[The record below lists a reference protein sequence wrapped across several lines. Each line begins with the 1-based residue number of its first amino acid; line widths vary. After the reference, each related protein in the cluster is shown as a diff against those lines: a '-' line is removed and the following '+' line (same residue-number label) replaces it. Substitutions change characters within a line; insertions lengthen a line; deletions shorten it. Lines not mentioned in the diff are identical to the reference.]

1 MTFDEY
7 TAARRSKKWGIA
19 VDDEAIT
26 RFVSRQPQACPVCGA
41 QMFDPFGMGIVI
53 HDIERCAAKRP
64 NCEGSG
70 VTAGLPA
77 GIPLEPLVGRF

>member
-26 RFVSRQPQACPVCGA
+26 RFASRQPQTCPACGA
-41 QMFDPFGMGIVI
+41 QVFDPFGMGVVI
-53 HDIERCAAKRP
+53 HDVARCAEKRP
-64 NCEGSG
+64 NAKLTGLAPEGDKS
-70 VTAGLPA
+70 
-77 GIPLEPLVGRF
+77 

>member
-64 NCEGSG
+64 NAQLTGD
-70 VTAGLPA
+70 ARA
-77 GIPLEPLVGRF
+77 DD